1 MACRNYPRHESSV
14 TRHDIGSPR
23 SRLTVLWPYRSKF
36 PDCLAGAVQ
45 YSYRNVDLLLDNA
58 IAGLGMAPLTVLAK
72 PRPVANPSAGRGTL
86 QKALADEFG

>member
-1 MACRNYPRHESSV
+1 MTLGPRGLALPSAVS
-14 TRHDIGSPR
+14 
-23 SRLTVLWPYRSKF
+23 LYRSKF
-36 PDCLAGAVQ
+36 LDCLAGAVQ

-58 IAGLGMAPLTVLAK
+58 IAGLGVAPLTVLAK